1 MKVSAE
7 QVAAIKQEIERSG
20 IINESLRND
29 ILDHLCCVVEIK
41 LSKGKNFEQALQ
53 ESIQELAPDGLIEI
67 QRETIFLL
75 NPTKIIRMKKIM
87 FTIGL
92 LSAMSMSVGM
102 TFKWLHL
109 PGADE
114 FTLFGFLAFTFLFL
128 PLVAIDYFKAHINK
142 ELNEK
147 FKIIFGLL
155 SALLVAAS
163 ISIRILDLD
172 FRLLGPPASLLLLL
186 SGCAIFTFGFLPFLF
201 FTMYKKSVS

>member
-7 QVAAIKQEIERSG
+7 QIAVIKQRIEQSG
-20 IINESLRND
+20 ILNESLRND
-29 ILDHLCCVVEIK
+29 VLDHLCCVVEMKI
-41 LSKGKNFEQALQ
+41 SKGKDFTITLEEA
-53 ESIQELAPDGLIEI
+53 IRELAPEGLIEI
-67 QRETIFLL
+67 QRETVFLL
-75 NPTKIIRMKKIM
+75 NPIKIIRMKKIM
-87 FTIGL
+87 YVIGL

-114 FTLFGFLAFTFLFL
+114 FTLFGFLGFTFLFL

-142 ELNEK
+142 ALNEK

-163 ISIRILDLD
+163 ITIRVLHLD
-172 FRLLGPPASLLLLL
+172 FRLLGPPVSLLLLL
-186 SGCAIFTFGFLPFLF
+186 GGCALFTFGFLPFLF
-201 FTMYKKSVS
+201 FTMYKKSIS